1 MKNIQTILLYPIFLK
16 LWWRSDRNLSEED
29 KKQEKKQLKTERK
42 HEQINEA
49 TALWTQA
56 KVKLKQEDYNNFYK
70 SISQDSSD
78 PTIHTKTEG

>member
-1 MKNIQTILLYPIFLK
+1 MK
-16 LWWRSDRNLSEED
+16 ED
-29 KKQEKKQLKTERK
+29 KKAGKEAVKKIERK

-56 KVKLKQEDYNNFYK
+56 KAKLKQEDYNNFYK

-78 PTIHTKTEG
+78 PLLTIHTKTEGVNEYTTSILHS